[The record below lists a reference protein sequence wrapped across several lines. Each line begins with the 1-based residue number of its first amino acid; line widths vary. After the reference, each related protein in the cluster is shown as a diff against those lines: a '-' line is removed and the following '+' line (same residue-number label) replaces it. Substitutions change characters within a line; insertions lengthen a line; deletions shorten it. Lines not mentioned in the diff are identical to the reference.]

1 VDSAR
6 CGQGSHG
13 GPGEQLLGEQLLG
26 EQGEQLQGEQRD
38 IRVSKVI
45 KRWAG

>member
-13 GPGEQLLGEQLLG
+13 GPGEQLLG